1 MGMEISGLTLLVA
14 AVALVAV
21 IGAVIAA
28 TRARAAKEAL
38 EQRRAELAQQQAMA
52 AKAQEDLDAARA
64 DRIEA
69 TTRLA
74 SAEATIAGLEKQ
86 RGEALAERD
95 TARTSLAEAEKTAAL
110 AEQARA
116 AMVEQQKTWEAAR
129 AESLG
134 HAKAAVL
141 NTAQQVSSKLIA
153 DHKRE
158 AEAAKKQSEEQVK
171 KTTENLTRH
180 FEGVAKSVASLQ
192 ERDVETRQRLETV
205 WRSLSSPGGAGDFS
219 EMGLENAL
227 SSFGLVRDIDFK
239 IQHTIDDATKTRRLR
254 PDAIVF
260 MPDDRVLVIDSK
272 ASKFLLELAE
282 AEGTDHEAATYDK
295 FAKTMDT
302 HLKDLVGKD
311 YKGAIA
317 DDYRASGRA
326 NGIVHV
332 TSVMYL
338 PNEGAIEKLGRASP
352 GFVQKARKQDII
364 LAGPAGLASVI
375 GLASVLIDV
384 GRQAESQEHIVAAT
398 GDLLESV
405 GVVIG
410 HVDKMGKGIGAVAK
424 NYANLSASI
433 NSRLLPRARKL
444 AEYGVR
450 PAKNKKLPDPLAAY
464 KVEAV
469 AASAVI
475 EGEAEEIAEDGLIEH
490 AADQTSSAAG

>member
-1 MGMEISGLTLLVA
+1 MGMELAGSTLLVA
-14 AVALVAV
+14 AIALVAV
-21 IGAVIAA
+21 VVAVIAA
-28 TRARAAKEAL
+28 TRARAAREAL
-38 EQRRAELAQQQAMA
+38 ERRRGELAQQQASA
-52 AKAQEDLDAARA
+52 TRALEDLHAARSE
-64 DRIEA
+64 RIEA
-69 TTRLA
+69 ATRLVT
-74 SAEATIAGLEKQ
+74 AETTIAELKTE
-86 RGEALAERD
+86 RDAVSAARD
-95 TARTSLAEAEKTAAL
+95 TARTALAEAEKATAL

-141 NTAQQVSSKLIA
+141 TTAQEVSSKLIA

-158 AEAAKKQSEEQVK
+158 AETAKKQSEEQVK
-171 KTTENLTRH
+171 KTTESLTRH

-192 ERDVETRQRLETV
+192 ERDAETRQRLETV
-205 WRSLSSPGGAGDFS
+205 WRSLSSPAGAADYS

-227 SSFGLVRDIDFK
+227 GSFGLVRGQDFK
-239 IQHTIDDATKTRRLR
+239 IQHTIDDASQGRRLR

-260 MPDDRVLVIDSK
+260 LPSDRVLVIDSK

-282 AEGTDHEAATYDK
+282 AEGSDREAETYGK
-295 FAKTMDT
+295 FAKTMDS

-311 YKGAIA
+311 YRGAIL
-317 DDYRASGRA
+317 DDYRATGRA

-338 PNEGAIEKLGRASP
+338 PNEGAIEKLGRANP
-352 GFVQKARKQDII
+352 AFVQKARKQGII

-384 GRQAESQEHIVAAT
+384 GRQAESQEQIVAAT

-405 GVVIG
+405 VVVVD
-410 HVDKMGKGIGAVAK
+410 HVGGMGKGIRTVAR

-450 PAKNKKLPDPLAAY
+450 PAKNKKLPDPLPAY
-464 KVEAV
+464 KIEEV
-469 AASAVI
+469 AASALI
-475 EGEAEEIAEDGLIEH
+475 EGEAEEVADNALIGLADG
-490 AADQTSSAAG
+490 AG